1 MSVTD
6 LIGQLELYGVTAE
19 RKSLY
24 DDIERLKAFGI
35 DVETQKTKTVK
46 YYVDRRQFE
55 LAELKL
61 MVDAVQSSRIIPV
74 KQSAR
79 LIKKIAALGSVHQA
93 KQLNRHVFVDG
104 QPKTINDNVF
114 YNVRAV
120 LSRGISTPKRFFHNI
135 SKNFLFFALYSS
147 P

>member
-1 MSVTD
+1 MPNTPNQKLRQLYLMRILMEQTDEDHPMSVTD

-35 DVETQKTKTVK
+35 NVETQKTKTVK

-104 QPKTINDNVF
+104 
-114 YNVRAV
+114 
-120 LSRGISTPKRFFHNI
+120 
-135 SKNFLFFALYSS
+135 
-147 P
+147 